1 MELNIHPISN
11 HFMCEMVDHS
21 ENKTQALYDVIF
33 VLDTSASMGQ
43 SVQFIINIIYPML
56 LNKLNINNKPINLI
70 TFDSITQYYGGT
82 IEQIQNKNIQCKGR
96 TFMHDVPKL
105 ITKVLHHKCTTHNIL
120 LLTLSDGELFD
131 AKETINEMEKFKLEH
146 GHKYNFVSRTIRL
159 QTDSTN
165 RGDTKALATFLQLD
179 TTTDIHIADVNYLAE
194 PETIIKQFSKCIENI
209 CFFKTYNLQTD
220 SPCIKDEPWSAPKT
234 THVVSNTNNNVFW
247 LESIPEKFI
256 VNDVLIKPNILPE
269 ITSYNNLLETKTKHY
284 MNQIKILKVLGKQ
297 NNCTEI
303 TKIIDYFS
311 KLEHI
316 FDSKRVS
323 FDELKQD
330 KGLQSRGIYYKELVR
345 KNKSKVSFLMSQ
357 LANDN
362 KINKLNSCQQ
372 AQYLRT
378 LDINSSGAKNLA
390 RRANQSGLD
399 FDTTIIKEVKTM
411 KTHIDEL
418 KDVDDSNHYVSF
430 YSQETTLS
438 GIKELCNLVDNENT
452 IDEMTALDII
462 KMLNLVGVPC
472 DAPIGDYTDPMC
484 YRINKLYL
492 GSCVSLSD
500 VLVVQDMGHDL
511 ETPHGNYKII
521 NVVPFFDD
529 TRIQNFLQKYA
540 PTLLECYTSVGMRR
554 MLVNINTTY
563 IYTIMPALWCII
575 CELNT
580 HKTEA
585 NIDIFKKLCKTFKN
599 GIGNMFSN
607 VVPFITKDQTPT
619 LSYCIKNNGI
629 TNMLSPLM
637 TVIQTQKVPYM
648 NRILSALYSFESY
661 QYTRKLFKGSDHKKQ
676 KVEFLQKLLG
686 VDFDKY
692 GQKVSPLFE
701 DEPQNIKFYDQYH
714 FDETECNSMLSHIKY
729 VDYTTLIEPFLTE
742 VLHGGNII
750 KNMEPIDDNFI
761 KTSLHLNYD
770 LRTFKIFCLI
780 QSILYDEKS
789 SRIDETT
796 GNMKFCDCL
805 NYNAANKMVR
815 DFVKKQ
821 YYDKYQADL
830 CEKGKTE
837 HKKLSEMYINMLVET
852 TSMEEFKTLLKE
864 GLTINKTTE
873 IISDTYKLGYTELKN
888 KLFSL
893 QENVQNRRHKLYIFI
908 LGIDKSGNII
918 WNNGNNLPFSMV
930 EILQMLHSI
939 GMDDLWNEIK
949 DLFAQKLLHIYRL
962 HGPNRHS
969 HCNEKPSY
977 WAKGFKTLEEF
988 ICNSSENEW
997 EEYRKIHI
1005 DCCGVPRW
1013 RETFNKNN

>member
-21 ENKTQALYDVIF
+21 ENTTQVPYDIIF
-33 VLDTSASMGQ
+33 VLDTSTSMGQ
-43 SVQFIINIIYPML
+43 SVAFIINIIYPML
-56 LNKLNINNKPINLI
+56 LDKLNVKDKKIHLI
-70 TFDSITQYYGGT
+70 TFDSVTTYHGGT
-82 IEQIQNKNIQCKGR
+82 IKEIQNKNIQCKGR
-96 TFMHDVPKL
+96 TFMCDVPKL
-105 ITKVLHHKCTTHNIL
+105 MTDVLNHKCTTRNVL
-120 LLTLSDGELFD
+120 LITLSDGELFD
-131 AKETINEMEKFKLEH
+131 TKGTIDEMEKFKLEH
-146 GHKYNFVSRTIRL
+146 AHKYNFVSRAVRL
-159 QTDSTN
+159 QTDSIN
-165 RGDTKALATFLQLD
+165 QGDTKALSAFLQLD
-179 TTTDIHIADVNYLAE
+179 TTTDIHIVDVNYLAE
-194 PETIIKQFSKCIENI
+194 PKQIITQFSKCVENI
-209 CFFKTYNLQTD
+209 SFLKTYTLKTNK
-220 SPCIKDEPWSAPKT
+220 PYIKDDPWSTPKN
-234 THVVSNTNNNVFW
+234 THIVSNLNNNVFW
-247 LESIPEKFI
+247 LEGIPEKFI

-269 ITSYNNLLETKTKHY
+269 ITSYNNLLENKTKQY
-284 MNQIKILKVLGKQ
+284 MKQIKILKVLGKQ
-297 NNCTEI
+297 HDCVEI

-323 FDELKQD
+323 FEELKKD
-330 KGLQSRGIYYKELVR
+330 KGLQSRGTYYKELVR

-362 KINKLNSCQQ
+362 KISKLNSCQQ

-399 FDTTIIKEVKTM
+399 FDETIIQEVKVM
-411 KTHIDEL
+411 KAHIDEL

-438 GIKELCNLVDNENT
+438 GIKELCKLVDDENT

-472 DAPIGDYTDPMC
+472 NAPIGDYTDPMC
-484 YRINKLYL
+484 YRITNLYL

-500 VLVVQDMGHDL
+500 VLVVKDMGHNL
-511 ETPHGNYKII
+511 ETPHGNHEIM

-529 TRIQNFLQKYA
+529 DRIQNFLQKYA
-540 PTLLECYTSVGMRR
+540 PTLLECHASVGMRR
-554 MLVNINTTY
+554 MLLNIHTTY
-563 IYTIMPALWCII
+563 IYTIMPAIWCII

-580 HKTEA
+580 HKMEA
-585 NIDIFKKLCKTFKN
+585 NIDIFKKLCHTFKN
-599 GIGNMFSN
+599 GIGNMFSD
-607 VVPFITKDQTPT
+607 VVPFILKAQDPT
-619 LSYCIKNNGI
+619 LSYCIRNNGI

-637 TVIQTQKVPYM
+637 TVIKTQKVPHM

-661 QYTRKLFKGSDHKKQ
+661 QYTRKIFRGSDHKKQ

-701 DEPQNIKFYDQYH
+701 DEPKNIAFYTQYH
-714 FDETECNSMLSHIKY
+714 FDEEECESMLSRIKY
-729 VDYTTLIEPFLTE
+729 VDYTALVEPFLTDAI
-742 VLHGGNII
+742 HGGDII
-750 KNMEPIDDNFI
+750 KNTPTIDEEFV
-761 KTSLHLNYD
+761 KSSLHLNYD
-770 LRTFKIFCLI
+770 LRTFKMFCLV

-789 SRIDETT
+789 SRVDELT

-805 NYNAANKMVR
+805 NYTAANKMVC
-815 DFVKKQ
+815 DFVRKQ

-830 CEKGKTE
+830 CEKGKSE
-837 HKKLSEMYINMLVET
+837 HKELSKMYIDMLVST
-852 TSMEEFKTLLKE
+852 KSIDEFKTLLKE

-873 IISDTYKLGYTELKN
+873 IISDTYKLGYTELKDR
-888 KLFSL
+888 LFSS
-893 QENVQNRRHKLYIFI
+893 QYVVQNRREKLYIFI
-908 LGIDKSGNII
+908 LGIDKSGNVV
-918 WNNGNNLPFSMV
+918 WNNGNNLPFSMI
-930 EILQMLHSI
+930 EISKTLHTL
-939 GMDDLWNEIK
+939 GMDDLWDEMK

-962 HGPNRHS
+962 YGPNRHS

-988 ICNSSENEW
+988 ICNSSEDEW
-997 EEYRKIHI
+997 NEYRKIHV

-1013 RETFNKNN
+1013 REKFNKNN